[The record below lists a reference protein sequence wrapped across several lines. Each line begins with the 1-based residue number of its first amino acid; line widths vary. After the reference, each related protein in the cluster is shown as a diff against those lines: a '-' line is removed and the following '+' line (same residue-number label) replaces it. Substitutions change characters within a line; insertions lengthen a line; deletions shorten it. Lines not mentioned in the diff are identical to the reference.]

1 MQNELDKSVSIIG
14 CGWLGLPLARYLLAG
29 GGITVKGSTTSPH
42 KLETLHRAGVEAYVA
57 SLNPEPQGDD
67 WPKLLDV
74 DLLIV
79 DIPPRST
86 KQGEEFH
93 PQQIQHLAEM
103 IENSPVSEI
112 LYVSSTSVYPELN
125 REVREED
132 VTRPVQSSAPHLVEA
147 EQLLA
152 GLRETGRQVAVLRCG
167 GLMGYD
173 RIPGKYVRGK
183 KGISTGQVPVNYV
196 HRDDAVAILS
206 FLIRGGVPNET
217 FNCVAPLHPQRR
229 DVYEAS
235 CRQFG
240 WEEPTFAEPDP
251 SVPFKVVGVGKLMKF
266 LNHAFLYPDPLHFYY
281 SLHEAPSS

>member
-29 GGITVKGSTTSPH
+29 GGIAVKGSTTSPH
-42 KLETLHRAGVEAYVA
+42 KLETLRRAGIEAYVA
-57 SLNPEPQGDD
+57 NLNPEPQGDD

-79 DIPPRST
+79 DIPPRSS

-93 PQQIQHLAEM
+93 PQQIRHLAEM

-125 REVREED
+125 REVQEED
-132 VTRPVQSSAPHLVEA
+132 VTRPGQSAAPHLVEA
-147 EQLLA
+147 ELLLT
-152 GLRETGRQVAVLRCG
+152 GLRETGRRVGVLRCG

-173 RIPGKYVRGK
+173 RIPGVYVRGK

-206 FLIRGGVPNET
+206 RMTRGRVPNET
-217 FNCVAPLHPQRR
+217 FNCVAPLHPLRR
-229 DVYEAS
+229 HIYEAS

-240 WEEPTFAEPDP
+240 WEEPTFVEPD
-251 SVPFKVVGVGKLMKF
+251 SDVPFKVVGVGKLMEY
-266 LNHAFLYPDPLHFYY
+266 LNHAFLYPDPLRFHY
-281 SLHEAPSS
+281 SLHE